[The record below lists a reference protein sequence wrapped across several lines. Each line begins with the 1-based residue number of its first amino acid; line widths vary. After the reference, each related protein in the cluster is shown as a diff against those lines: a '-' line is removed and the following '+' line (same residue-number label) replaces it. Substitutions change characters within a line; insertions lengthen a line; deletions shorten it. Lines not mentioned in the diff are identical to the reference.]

1 MKNVFVKPEDQR
13 ELARFGLARKGRM
26 KSKFLLT
33 LMLLLGVA
41 TITYAAKANPRR
53 MTVTLEDGRT
63 VLVALRGDEH
73 FHYLATT
80 RGEVVIKTEN
90 NTYRIATAAE
100 MASLR
105 EESTAA
111 DVRRKAAHTFPA
123 NTKPFPRIGTPRV
136 LVVMMDFSDRDF
148 KYSNA
153 DFDKWLNSTEYDTSY
168 ASYTCYGSVA
178 QYFNDCSGGKFRP
191 QFDVVGPFKAK
202 NASTYYGQNSG
213 GSDNSSRYTELLK
226 EACQA
231 AYNAGTDF
239 SKYDSNSDGYVDLLY
254 VIYAGYSEGSSLI
267 DNLIWPK
274 SGSTKSIPSYDGMNF
289 YRYGLSNELYG
300 GKSDAERLDGIG
312 VFCHEMCH
320 TLGMPDVYP
329 TNDFGDAKNYDNQSM
344 EYWDL
349 MDAGEYSGNG
359 YYPTPLSAWERE
371 WLGWTDEMETMTP
384 GEYTI
389 SPLFVGGK
397 AYRVQNPAPADN
409 NGDEFY
415 ILENIP
421 KGTGTGWYARMFNNG
436 LLVTHIH
443 YLETE
448 FTNYHNPNN
457 IKGKPRWTIVPA
469 NGLLLSS
476 YHQDYSL
483 QEIVANYKGNTF
495 PGSENVTILEHWNE
509 YKPTMPYKLTDITT
523 NSNGSVSLKMIDTT
537 TGIEAV
543 TTGKLDDCDNRVFTI
558 DGRYAG
564 NDINALPAGL
574 YISNGK
580 KILRK

>member
-1 MKNVFVKPEDQR
+1 MK
-13 ELARFGLARKGRM
+13 
-26 KSKFLLT
+26 
-33 LMLLLGVA
+33 
-41 TITYAAKANPRR
+41 
-53 MTVTLEDGRT
+53 
-63 VLVALRGDEH
+63 
-73 FHYLATT
+73 
-80 RGEVVIKTEN
+80 
-90 NTYRIATAAE
+90 
-100 MASLR
+100 
-105 EESTAA
+105 
-111 DVRRKAAHTFPA
+111 
-123 NTKPFPRIGTPRV
+123 
-136 LVVMMDFSDRDF
+136 
-148 KYSNA
+148 
-153 DFDKWLNSTEYDTSY
+153 FD
-168 ASYTCYGSVA
+168 
-178 QYFNDCSGGKFRP
+178 
-191 QFDVVGPFKAK
+191 
-202 NASTYYGQNSG
+202 
-213 GSDNSSRYTELLK
+213 
-226 EACQA
+226 
-231 AYNAGTDF
+231 
-239 SKYDSNSDGYVDLLY
+239 
-254 VIYAGYSEGSSLI
+254 
-267 DNLIWPK
+267 
-274 SGSTKSIPSYDGMNF
+274 
-289 YRYGLSNELYG
+289 RYGLSNELYG
-300 GKSDAERLDGIG
+300 GKSDTERLDGIG

-329 TNDFGDAKNYDNQSM
+329 TNDLGDVKNYDNQSM

-349 MDAGEYSGNG
+349 MDAGEYSGSG
-359 YYPTPLSAWERE
+359 YYPTPLTAWERE
-371 WLGWTDEMETMTP
+371 WLGWTDELETMTP

-397 AYRVQNPAPADN
+397 AYRVQNPAPADS

-415 ILENIP
+415 ILENITNG
-421 KGTGTGWYARMFNNG
+421 KGTGWYARMFNYG

-443 YLETE
+443 YLESQ
-448 FTNYHNPNN
+448 FSNYGHPNN

-476 YHQDYSL
+476 YHQDYSV
-483 QEIVANYKGNTF
+483 QEIIANYKGNTF

>member
-1 MKNVFVKPEDQR
+1 MKK
-13 ELARFGLARKGRM
+13 L
-26 KSKFLLT
+26 LLT
-33 LMLLLGVA
+33 LTLLLGVTA
-41 TITYAAKANPRR
+41 ITYASKANPRR
-53 MTVTLEDGRT
+53 RTVTLEDGRT

-80 RGEVVIKTEN
+80 RGEVVVKTEN
-90 NTYRIATAAE
+90 DTYRIATAAE
-100 MASLR
+100 MASMR
-105 EESTAA
+105 EESAAA
-111 DVRRKAAHTFPA
+111 DTRRRAAHTFPA
-123 NTKPFPRIGTPRV
+123 NTTPFPRTGSPRV
-136 LVVMMDFSDRDF
+136 LVVMMDFTDRNF
-148 KYSNA
+148 KFTRDN
-153 DFDKWLNSTEYDTSY
+153 FDKWLNSTEYDTSY

-178 QYFNDCSGGKFRP
+178 QFFNDCSGGKFRP

-213 GSDNSSRYTELLK
+213 SSDMSSRYTELLK

-231 AYNAGTDF
+231 ADNDGTDF
-239 SKYDSNSDGYVDLLY
+239 SKYDSNGDGYVDLLY
-254 VIYAGYSEGSSLI
+254 VIYAGYSEGSSGI

-274 SGSTKSIPSYDGMNF
+274 SGSTSSIPSYDGKKF

-300 GKSDAERLDGIG
+300 GTSNAVHLDGIG

-371 WLGWTDEMETMTP
+371 WLGWTDKLEDMTP
-384 GEYTI
+384 GEYTL

-397 AYRVQNPAPADN
+397 AYRVQNPAPADS

-421 KGTGTGWYARMFNNG
+421 NDVGTGWYARMFNNG

-443 YLETE
+443 YLESQ
-448 FTNYHNPNN
+448 FKNYANPNN
-457 IKGKPRWTIVPA
+457 IQGKPRWTIVPA

-476 YHQDYSL
+476 YHQDYSA
-483 QEIVANYKGNTF
+483 QEIIANYKGNTF
-495 PGSENVTILEHWNE
+495 PGTGNVTMLENWNE

-523 NSNGSVSLKMIDTT
+523 NSNGSVSLKMTDTT
-537 TGIEAV
+537 SGIDAM
-543 TTGKLDDCDNRVFTI
+543 TTDMQDGDDDPVFTI

-564 NDINALPAGL
+564 NDINNLPLGL
-574 YISNGK
+574 YIKDGK
-580 KILRK
+580 KIIRR